1 MCDLVVI
8 IVPSI
13 YTFAWETLL
22 ILRFHKTYSI
32 SSPAIDVKYLSRS
45 ASEILV
51 RISSK
56 QRGKELRAM
65 NTLGNVMIHQDLIL
79 ATKKNKFP
87 HFSPLEQEIF
97 TFNFSFYHFYP
108 LWFTTTD

>member
-56 QRGKELRAM
+56 QRGKELRAV

-79 ATKKNKFP
+79 ATKK
-87 HFSPLEQEIF
+87 
-97 TFNFSFYHFYP
+97 
-108 LWFTTTD
+108 